1 MWIKMKKIKYR
12 MEALMMKKRTFLYMK
27 ALSDFGT
34 FMDMIVLNVVIY
46 TATGSATWLA
56 ATLASRTL
64 GGVIASLFSGVV
76 ADRLDRRKVMIWAD
90 ILRGII
96 ILLLIPFPTPTVII
110 IGSFLIG
117 FISSFFHVSFSAEIP
132 QMFGEDKVL
141 ETNSLISRLTSISLV
156 FGFIGA
162 GLITDILGYKITLMI
177 DATTYILSAV
187 VLMKLKW
194 NSAIRTTEALATGVK
209 QKLLNIAKDIKEV
222 YVYLKLL
229 PVLFMF
235 NFVFLIGAFAGS
247 SHNLGIPL
255 LAEQIDPLRQS
266 FYYGMIWGVW
276 GIGSVLATYTL
287 PRLKWLKEDRLFSTA
302 YLSAILMSTGF
313 ILFLSSEIV
322 VVILIIAFLTGLFD
336 ASYTTLYSTILQKSD
351 NHIRGRIFGV
361 GMLLKSLG
369 FALGFIV
376 APILMD
382 VLSMK
387 NMVWI
392 LHGTFIT
399 ATLTALVVSTV
410 WKMKQKNITVI
421 KTSM

>member
-1 MWIKMKKIKYR
+1 MKKH
-12 MEALMMKKRTFLYMK
+12 AFLYMK

-46 TATGSATWLA
+46 TATGSAAWLA
-56 ATLASRTL
+56 ATLAARTL

-90 ILRGII
+90 ILRAII

-156 FGFIGA
+156 LGFIGA
-162 GLITDILGYKITLMI
+162 GLITDILGYKVTLMI

-187 VLMKLKW
+187 VLVRLRW
-194 NSAIRTTEALATGVK
+194 DSAVRTTEALASGLK
-209 QKLLNIAKDIKEV
+209 QKLLSVVKDIKEV
-222 YVYLKLL
+222 YLYLKLL
-229 PVLFMF
+229 PVLLMF

-287 PRLKWLKEDRLFSTA
+287 PRLTWLKDEKMFTTA

-313 ILFLSSEIV
+313 ILFLSSETV
-322 VVILIIAFLTGLFD
+322 VMILTIAFLTGIFD
-336 ASYTTLYSTILQKSD
+336 AAYTTLYSTILQKTD

-376 APILMD
+376 APIIMD
-382 VLSMK
+382 IVSMK

-392 LHGTFIT
+392 LHGTFIS
-399 ATLTALVVSTV
+399 ASVTALIVTVV
-410 WKMKQKNITVI
+410 WKSKQKNMAAV
-421 KTSM
+421 KTI